1 MTLYTPMHATPLYA
15 AGLAVV
21 FIALSVRTIRLR
33 RSLQIALGDSDDE
46 RMVRAMRVHANFAEY
61 VPFTLLLMLMLE
73 LAGGDGWHVHVIGAC
88 LVVGRLSHAF
98 GVSRSPEDY
107 RFRVLGMVLTFGA
120 LVSSAL
126 GVLVAYA
133 RAAIA

>member
-1 MTLYTPMHATPLYA
+1 MTFHTPMYATPIYA

-21 FIALSVRTIRLR
+21 FIAVSVRTIRLR

-46 RMVRAMRVHANFAEY
+46 RMIRAMRVHANFAEY
-61 VPFTLLLMLMLE
+61 VPLTLLLMLMLE
-73 LAGGDGWHVHVIGAC
+73 LAGGEPWHVHVIGTC

-107 RFRVLGMVLTFGA
+107 RFRVLGMVLTFAA
-120 LVSSAL
+120 LASSAL
-126 GVLVAYA
+126 GLLTAYA
-133 RAAIA
+133 RAALG